1 MYYLKKD
8 VSFTQGVTTKQLHYH
23 VISQIRADYINNELE
38 IQIASS
44 ITEDDVKHYRAE
56 HISALLL
63 NNVFLSDVD
72 NLIVWALHYL
82 VTYENGLLYNAE
94 IITA

>member
-8 VSFTQGVTTKQLHYH
+8 VSFTQGVTTKRLQYH
-23 VISQIRADYINNELE
+23 AISQIRVDYINNELE
-38 IQIASS
+38 VQIASS
-44 ITEDDVKHYRAE
+44 VTEDDIAHYRAE

-82 VTYENGLLYNAE
+82 VTYEDGLLHNAE